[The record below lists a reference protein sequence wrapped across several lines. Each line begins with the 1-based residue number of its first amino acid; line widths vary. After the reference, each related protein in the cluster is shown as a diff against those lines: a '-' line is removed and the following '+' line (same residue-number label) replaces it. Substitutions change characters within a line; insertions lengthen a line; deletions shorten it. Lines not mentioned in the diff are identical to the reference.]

1 MIAFIDTEVN
11 TQTKKVE
18 DYGAVR
24 EDGALLHTSSKADFD
39 AFVSGCDAVCGHN
52 IIGHDLKYT
61 SLRGNPIIIDTLFLS
76 PLLFPKRPY
85 HHLVKD
91 DKLQVEELNNPV
103 NDSMKARDLLND
115 EVAAWNQLSDYRKEI
130 YYQLLHET
138 TEFEGFFKYIGY
150 SAANRVSFWNRLLNA
165 QPNWAELIL
174 NEYEGKVCSHAD
186 FSMIARQYPIELAYS
201 LAVIGA
207 DDIFSI
213 TPAWVLRNY
222 PQVVNVMNL
231 LCNTSC
237 GDCAYCHQRLD
248 AYYGLKEF
256 FGYDE
261 FRTFDGVPMQQQAVE
276 SAIRG
281 ESLLTIFP
289 TGGGKSLT
297 FQLPALMAGRN
308 THGLTVVISPLQS
321 LMKDQVD
328 NLAARG
334 ISEAVTIN
342 GLLDPIER
350 ATAIQ
355 QVAEGTANLLYIA
368 PEMLRSKTIECK

>member
-1 MIAFIDTEVN
+1 MIVFIDTEVN
-11 TQTKKVE
+11 PRTKKVD

-24 EDGALLHTSSKADFD
+24 EDDAVLHSHSKADFD
-39 AFVSGCDAVCGHN
+39 DFVSRCDTICGHN
-52 IIGHDLKYT
+52 IINHDLKYT
-61 SLRGNPIIIDTLFLS
+61 ALRGNPTIIDTLFLS

-91 DKLQVEELNNPV
+91 DKLQVDDLNNPV
-103 NDSMKARDLLND
+103 NDSKKARDLLND
-115 EVAAWNQLSDYRKEI
+115 EVAAWHQLSTGRQEI
-130 YYQLLHET
+130 FYQLLHRT
-138 TEFEGFFKYIGY
+138 QEFEGFFKYVQY
-150 SAANRVSFWNRLLNA
+150 SPSTQQSLLGRILRV
-165 QPNWAELIL
+165 QPDWVKLIL
-174 NEYEGKVCSHAD
+174 REYTGKVCSHAD
-186 FSMIARQYPIELAYS
+186 FDMLVRQYPIELAYC

-207 DDIFSI
+207 DDLFSI

-222 PQVVNVMNL
+222 PEVVNVMNL

-237 GDCAYCHQRLD
+237 GDCDYCHQRLD
-248 AYYGLKEF
+248 ALSGLKEF
-256 FGYDE
+256 FGYHG

-308 THGLTVVISPLQS
+308 CHGLTVVISPLQS

-328 NLAARG
+328 NLASRG
-334 ISEAVTIN
+334 ISDVVTIN

-350 ATAIQ
+350 ATTIK
-355 QVAEGTANLLYIA
+355 QVAEGTANIL
-368 PEMLRSKTIECK
+368 